1 MQLTKEE
8 HMNAASK
15 PAKKAKMTAAEY
27 LAHVNR
33 QLALVGAEPVTAE
46 GIAQRYGA
54 EAGKR
59 VAAVLSC

>member
-1 MQLTKEE
+1 MHANRNIKLT
-8 HMNAASK
+8 ARK
-15 PAKKAKMTAAEY
+15 PAKKTKMTATEY
-27 LAHVNR
+27 LAHVNQ
-33 QLALVGAEPVTAE
+33 QLALIGAKPVTVE